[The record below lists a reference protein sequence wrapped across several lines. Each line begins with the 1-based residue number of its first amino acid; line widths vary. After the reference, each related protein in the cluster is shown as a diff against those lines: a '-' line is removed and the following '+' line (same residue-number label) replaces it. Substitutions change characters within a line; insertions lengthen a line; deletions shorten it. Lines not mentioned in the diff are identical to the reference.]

1 MNDDF
6 VMPEPFDFATA
17 TNVSQGLNPDVFAE
31 DGGRE
36 ALEESIGG
44 DTVAVNVSQDGPN
57 QDDVAVGAAMD
68 GATEQGG
75 GVGSG
80 ANIGEDFGNT
90 GEGEEGN
97 DSQDVDPS
105 AGMG

>member
-1 MNDDF
+1 
-6 VMPEPFDFATA
+6 
-17 TNVSQGLNPDVFAE
+17 
-31 DGGRE
+31 
-36 ALEESIGG
+36 
-44 DTVAVNVSQDGPN
+44 
-57 QDDVAVGAAMD
+57 MD

-80 ANIGEDFGNT
+80 ASLGQDFRNT
-90 GEGEEGN
+90 AEGEEAN

>member
-1 MNDDF
+1 
-6 VMPEPFDFATA
+6 MPP
-17 TNVSQGLNPDVFAE
+17 PDPVIS
-31 DGGRE
+31 DGGFKE
-36 ALEESIGG
+36 LEDSIGSEPA
-44 DTVAVNVSQDGPN
+44 VAEAIQEGPN
-57 QDDVAVGAAMD
+57 QDDIAVGAAMD

-80 ANIGEDFGNT
+80 ASLGQDFSNT
-90 GEGEEGN
+90 SEGEEAN